1 MTYHHAEQAALAW
14 ADAADASDLTST
26 ARAALSALA
35 ALIGDKD
42 YHLTKEAHASL
53 RAAAADFPTATIDD
67 IAAWLESIDKGDLDP
82 GNMEPEPFFF
92 LVALNH
98 YKSFL
103 TSNDP
108 GHCVDVLILLLD
120 AVDHYDDDPQLMAGY
135 LELEFL
141 VRAYA
146 QP

>member
-1 MTYHHAEQAALAW
+1 MTYHHAEQAAIAW
-14 ADAADASDLTST
+14 ADAADVSDLKST

-35 ALIGDKD
+35 ALIGGKD
-42 YHLTKEAHASL
+42 YPLTKEAHASL
-53 RAAAADFPTATIDD
+53 RAAAADFPTATSDE
-67 IAAWLESIDKGDLDP
+67 IATWLESIDEGDLDP

-92 LVALNH
+92 LAALNH
-98 YKSFL
+98 YSNFL
-103 TSNDP
+103 ASHDSD
-108 GHCVDVLILLLD
+108 HCIDVLILLLD